1 MTNKNIKTSKAS
13 RVTCFLYKK
22 LEIREQPHLT
32 FRRFNGTLY
41 SERKNFEITRNNIS
55 TLTVQVG
62 GF

>member
-41 SERKNFEITRNNIS
+41 SERKNFEITRNNPC
-55 TLTVQVG
+55 TKAVQ
-62 GF
+62 